1 MATVYEYKGVSYE
14 LPDGLSNEAALA
26 RIKAS
31 LGNAGS
37 QEFTVQTPEGRNV
50 GVDVQFPA
58 APAPQA
64 EVSTMERM
72 FGAGSPIVR
81 TVKGAVIDPALA
93 VNQLLASSG
102 LFGQGVK
109 QGATQLVRDVESSI
123 QQGRARVGS
132 EGFDPYQ
139 LVGNVISPVN
149 RLVGSAQALQ
159 APGLAAAATRS
170 AGTGSLLGA
179 LAPVNAPVEQFGE
192 KKLEQMALGAVL
204 GPILE
209 GGVNAL
215 SSFAGLFRGL
225 SPQGR
230 QDVLREQL
238 NTLAGPDRS
247 RVIDELRNAK
257 ELVTGSRP
265 TVADAISGIPSAA
278 ELAAAQRKLASQS
291 GVAGKFAER
300 TAERQAARVRALDD
314 IAGTEA
320 QRAAVEAKRG
330 AVTGPMRET
339 ALAQADLA
347 GPIFTR
353 LEKEIA
359 DKFNSVAAAE
369 QTSGLI
375 GSVAPAQQAVAMA
388 GKPGWLSAGDLAAEA
403 TQRSTAYKGLA
414 GGLRKEAQLK
424 EFQLKSLEQNGFFP
438 LRADDITSQ
447 MDAAIRSTTSDQS
460 KAVLQVMRD
469 KIAMKADE
477 NGMLNSRDLYEN
489 VRKTSN
495 QEIAKLLGLGEQY
508 ASGGLPQQAAKALGN
523 VKSFVDAALNKSS
536 DGLWSKYLNSYAA
549 YSKKLNRMEVGD
561 YLSKK
566 LQTPLD
572 KERAGVFAT
581 AVENAAGTIKKSTGI
596 PRFDK
601 LSDVLTPKE
610 VGTVNNVLA
619 DLNRTSKADELARM
633 VRGVETGLPD
643 AARASP
649 DFLNK
654 YVTLGKAA
662 FGYLQRGNAKA
673 FNEQMAEMLLDPVAM
688 AQFLTLAVP
697 KGRVNETTS
706 AMMKLMDDP
715 TRAAFTQV
723 FLIPATA
730 SEVGAARQE

>member
-1 MATVYEYKGVSYE
+1 MATIEQ
-14 LPDGLSNEAALA
+14 LSAAL
-26 RIKAS
+26 IKADAA
-31 LGNAGS
+31 GNTADAKAFADEIRRMQAAP
-37 QEFTVQTPEGRNV
+37 QEFIVQTPEGRNV

-72 FGAGSPIVR
+72 FGAGSPIAR
-81 TVKGAVIDPALA
+81 TVKGAIVDPALA

-102 LFGQGVK
+102 LFGQDVK
-109 QGATQLVRDVESSI
+109 QGATQLVRDVESAT

-132 EGFDPYQ
+132 EGFDPFQ

-149 RLVGSAQALQ
+149 RLVGGAQALQ

-170 AGTGSLLGA
+170 AGTGALLGA

-215 SSFAGLFRGL
+215 SSFAGLFKGL
-225 SPQGR
+225 SAQGR

-247 RVIDELRNAK
+247 RVIDALRDAK

-265 TVADAISGIPSAA
+265 TAADAIADIPSAV
-278 ELAAAQRKLASQS
+278 ELAAAQRKLASQP
-291 GVAGKFAER
+291 GIAGKFAER
-300 TAERQAARVRALDD
+300 TVERQAARVRAVDN
-314 IAGTEA
+314 IAGTEV

-339 ALAQADLA
+339 ALDLNEIVGTTLGNIDRQANQ
-347 GPIFTR
+347 TVNR
-353 LEKEIA
+353 LIQQVKE
-359 DKFNSVAAAE
+359 NLPPLQ
-369 QTSGLI
+369 QTSAGFKLTTEELRAA
-375 GSVAPAQQAVAMA
+375 SKDAANNLKKAQI
-388 GKPGWLSAGDLAAEA
+388 D
-403 TQRSTAYKGLA
+403 
-414 GGLRKEAQLK
+414 
-424 EFQLKSLEQNGFFP
+424 SLEQNGVFP
-438 LRADDITSQ
+438 LLATDITRQ
-447 MDAAIRSTTSDQS
+447 LDKAIKGTVSDQS
-460 KAVLQVMRD
+460 RAVLQAVRD
-469 KIAMKADE
+469 RVLSKTDE
-477 NGMLNSRDLYEN
+477 NGIIGSRDLYEN
-489 VRKTSN
+489 VRKISN
-495 QEIAKLLGLGEQY
+495 QDIAKLLGLGDQY
-508 ASGGLPQQAAKALGN
+508 ASGGIPQQAASALSN
-523 VKSFVDAALNKSS
+523 AKKLVDASLNKSS
-536 DGLWSKYLNSYAA
+536 DGLWSKYLNSFAA
-549 YSKKLNRMEVGD
+549 YSKKLDRMEVGD

-572 KERAGVFAT
+572 KERAGAFAT

-619 DLNRTSKADELARM
+619 DLSRTAKADELARM
-633 VRGVETGLPD
+633 VRNVEVGLPD
-643 AARASP
+643 AARSSP
-649 DFLNK
+649 DFLNR

-662 FGYLQRGNAKA
+662 FGYLQRGNAEA
-673 FNEQMAEMLLDPVAM
+673 FNKQMAEMLLDPAAM
-688 AQFLTLAVP
+688 AKFMTSAIP
-697 KGRVNETTS
+697 KNRVNETTS

-730 SEVGAARQE
+730 SEIGAAPQE

>member
-1 MATVYEYKGVSYE
+1 MTPREE
-14 LPDGLSNEAALA
+14 LAALRRMAELEA
-26 RIKAS
+26 RSA
-31 LGNAGS
+31 AP

-50 GVDVQFPA
+50 GVDVQFPTA
-58 APAPQA
+58 PAPAPQA

-72 FGAGSPIVR
+72 FGAGSPIAR
-81 TVKGAVIDPALA
+81 TVKGAIVDPALA
-93 VNQLLASSG
+93 VNQLLASTG

-109 QGATQLVRDVESSI
+109 QGATQLVRDVESAT

-132 EGFDPYQ
+132 EGFDPFQ

-149 RLVGSAQALQ
+149 RLVGGAQALQ

-170 AGTGSLLGA
+170 AGTGALLGA

-225 SPQGR
+225 TPQGR

-238 NTLAGPDRS
+238 NTLAGPDRN
-247 RVIDELRNAK
+247 RVIEELRNAK

-265 TVADAISGIPSAA
+265 TAADAISDIPSAV

-291 GVAGKFAER
+291 GIAGKFAER
-300 TAERQAARVRALDD
+300 TVERQAARVRALEG

-320 QRAAVEAKRG
+320 QRAAVATKRG
-330 AVTGPMRET
+330 EVTGPMRET
-339 ALAQADLA
+339 ALDLN
-347 GPIFTR
+347 
-353 LEKEIA
+353 EIA
-359 DKFNSVAAAE
+359 GTTLGNIDRQANQTVSRLIQQVKDNLPPLQ
-369 QTSGLI
+369 QTSAGFKLTTEELRAA
-375 GSVAPAQQAVAMA
+375 SKDAASNLKKAQI
-388 GKPGWLSAGDLAAEA
+388 D
-403 TQRSTAYKGLA
+403 
-414 GGLRKEAQLK
+414 
-424 EFQLKSLEQNGFFP
+424 SLEQNGVFP
-438 LRADDITSQ
+438 LLATDITRQ
-447 MDAAIRSTTSDQS
+447 LDKAIKGTVSDQS
-460 KAVLQVMRD
+460 RAVLQAVRD
-469 KIAMKADE
+469 RVLSKTDE
-477 NGMLNSRDLYEN
+477 NGIIGSRDLYEN
-489 VRKTSN
+489 VRKISN
-495 QEIAKLLGLGEQY
+495 QDIAKLLGLGDQY
-508 ASGGLPQQAAKALGN
+508 ASGGIPQQAASALSN
-523 VKSFVDAALNKSS
+523 AKKLVDASLDKSS
-536 DGLWSKYLNSYAA
+536 DGLWSKYLNSFAA
-549 YSKKLNRMEVGD
+549 YSKKLDRMEVGD

-572 KERAGVFAT
+572 KERAGAFAT

-619 DLNRTSKADELARM
+619 DLNRTTKADELARM

-649 DFLNK
+649 DFLNR
-654 YVTLGKAA
+654 YVTLAKAA
-662 FGYLQRGNAKA
+662 FGYLQRGNAEA
-673 FNEQMAEMLLDPVAM
+673 FNKQMAEMMLDPPAM
-688 AQFLTLAVP
+688 AQFMTLAIP
-697 KGRVNETTS
+697 KSRVNETTA

>member
-1 MATVYEYKGVSYE
+1 MATVYEYQGLSYQ
-14 LPDGLSNEAALA
+14 LPDGLTNEAALA

-31 LGNAGS
+31 LGNSAP
-37 QEFTVQTPEGRNV
+37 QEFTVQTLEGRNV
-50 GVDVQFPA
+50 GVDVQFPTA
-58 APAPQA
+58 PSAPAPAPTPQA

-72 FGAGSPIVR
+72 FGAGSPIAR
-81 TVKGAVIDPALA
+81 TVKGAIVDPALA

-102 LFGQGVK
+102 LFGQGIK
-109 QGATQLVRDVESSI
+109 QGATQLVSDVESAT

-149 RLVGSAQALQ
+149 RLVGGAQALQ

-170 AGTGSLLGA
+170 AGTGALLGG
-179 LAPVNAPVEQFGE
+179 LAPVNTPVDQFAE
-192 KKLEQMALGAVL
+192 KKLEQMTLGAVL

-215 SSFAGLFRGL
+215 SSFAGLFKGL
-225 SPQGR
+225 SAQGR

-238 NTLAGPDRS
+238 NTLAGPERS
-247 RVIDELRNAK
+247 RVVDALRDAK

-265 TVADAISGIPSAA
+265 TAADAIADIPSAV

-291 GVAGKFAER
+291 GVAGQFAER
-300 TAERQAARVRALDD
+300 TAERQAARVRAVDN

-339 ALAQADLA
+339 ALDLN
-347 GPIFTR
+347 
-353 LEKEIA
+353 EIA
-359 DKFNSVAAAE
+359 GTTLGNIDRQANQTVSRLIQQVKENLTPLQ
-369 QTSGLI
+369 QTSAGFKLTTEELRAA
-375 GSVAPAQQAVAMA
+375 SKDAANNLKKAQI
-388 GKPGWLSAGDLAAEA
+388 D
-403 TQRSTAYKGLA
+403 
-414 GGLRKEAQLK
+414 
-424 EFQLKSLEQNGFFP
+424 SLEQNGVFP
-438 LRADDITSQ
+438 LLATDITRQ
-447 MDAAIRSTTSDQS
+447 LDKAIKGTVSDQS
-460 KAVLQVMRD
+460 RAVLQAVRD
-469 KIAMKADE
+469 RVLSKTDE
-477 NGMLNSRDLYEN
+477 NGIIGSRDLYEN
-489 VRKTSN
+489 VRKISN
-495 QEIAKLLGLGEQY
+495 QDIAKLLGLGDQY
-508 ASGGLPQQAAKALGN
+508 ASGGIPQQAASALSN
-523 VKSFVDAALNKSS
+523 AKKLVDASLNKSS
-536 DGLWSKYLNSYAA
+536 DGLWSKYLNSFAA
-549 YSKKLNRMEVGD
+549 YSKKLDRMEVGD

-572 KERAGVFAT
+572 KERAGAFAT

-619 DLNRTSKADELARM
+619 DLNRTSKANELARM
-633 VRGVETGLPD
+633 VRGVEAGLPD
-643 AARASP
+643 VTQGKP
-649 DFLNK
+649 ELLNR
-654 YVTLGKAA
+654 YITLGKAA
-662 FGYLQRGNAKA
+662 FRFLQRGNAED
-673 FNEQMAEMLLDPVAM
+673 FNKQMTEMLLDPPAM
-688 AQFLTLAVP
+688 AQFMTLAIP
-697 KGRVNETTS
+697 KSRVNETTS

-730 SEVGAARQE
+730 SEIGAAPQE

>member
-1 MATVYEYKGVSYE
+1 MATVYEYQGLSYQ
-14 LPDGLSNEAALA
+14 LPDGLTNEAALA

-31 LGNAGS
+31 LGNAAP

-50 GVDVQFPA
+50 GIDVPFPA

-72 FGAGSPIVR
+72 FGAGSPIAR
-81 TVKGAVIDPALA
+81 TVKGAIVDPALA

-102 LFGQGVK
+102 LFGQDVK
-109 QGATQLVRDVESSI
+109 QGATQLVRDVESAT

-132 EGFDPYQ
+132 EGFDPFQ

-149 RLVGSAQALQ
+149 RLVGGAQALQ

-170 AGTGSLLGA
+170 AGTGALLGA

-215 SSFAGLFRGL
+215 SSFAGLFKGL
-225 SPQGR
+225 SAQGR

-247 RVIDELRNAK
+247 RVIDALRDAK

-265 TVADAISGIPSAA
+265 TAADAIADIPSAV

-300 TAERQAARVRALDD
+300 TVERQAARVRAVDN

-339 ALAQADLA
+339 ALDSN
-347 GPIFTR
+347 
-353 LEKEIA
+353 EIA
-359 DKFNSVAAAE
+359 GTTLGNIDLQANQTVNRLIQQAKENLPPLQ
-369 QTSGLI
+369 QTSAGFKLTTEELRAA
-375 GSVAPAQQAVAMA
+375 SKDAANNLKKAQI
-388 GKPGWLSAGDLAAEA
+388 D
-403 TQRSTAYKGLA
+403 
-414 GGLRKEAQLK
+414 
-424 EFQLKSLEQNGFFP
+424 SLEQNGVFP
-438 LRADDITSQ
+438 LLATDITRQ
-447 MDAAIRSTTSDQS
+447 LDKAIKGTVSDQS
-460 KAVLQVMRD
+460 RAVLQAVRD
-469 KIAMKADE
+469 RVLSKTDE
-477 NGMLNSRDLYEN
+477 NGIIGSRDLYEN
-489 VRKTSN
+489 VRKISN
-495 QEIAKLLGLGEQY
+495 QDIAKLLGLGDQY
-508 ASGGLPQQAAKALGN
+508 ASGGIPQQAASALSN
-523 VKSFVDAALNKSS
+523 AKKLVDASLNKSS
-536 DGLWSKYLNSYAA
+536 DGLWSKYLNSFAA
-549 YSKKLNRMEVGD
+549 YSKKLDRMEVGD

-572 KERAGVFAT
+572 KERAGAFAT
-581 AVENAAGTIKKSTGI
+581 AVENAAGTIKRSTGI

-619 DLNRTSKADELARM
+619 DLSRTAKADELARM
-633 VRGVETGLPD
+633 VRNVEVGLPD
-643 AARASP
+643 AARSSP
-649 DFLNK
+649 DFLNR

-662 FGYLQRGNAKA
+662 FGYLQRGNAEA
-673 FNEQMAEMLLDPVAM
+673 FNKQMAEMLLDPAAM
-688 AQFLTLAVP
+688 AKFMTSAIP
-697 KGRVNETTS
+697 KNRVNETTS

>member
-1 MATVYEYKGVSYE
+1 MATIEQ
-14 LPDGLSNEAALA
+14 LSAAL
-26 RIKAS
+26 IKADAA
-31 LGNAGS
+31 GNTADAKAFADEIRRMQAAP
-37 QEFTVQTPEGRNV
+37 QEFIVQTPEGRNV

-72 FGAGSPIVR
+72 FGAGSPIAR
-81 TVKGAVIDPALA
+81 TVKGAIVDPALA

-102 LFGQGVK
+102 LFGQDIK
-109 QGATQLVRDVESSI
+109 QGATQLVRDVESAT

-132 EGFDPYQ
+132 EGFDPFQ

-149 RLVGSAQALQ
+149 RLVGGAQALQ
-159 APGLAAAATRS
+159 APGLLGAATRS
-170 AGTGSLLGA
+170 AGTGAALGA

-215 SSFAGLFRGL
+215 SSFAGLFKGL
-225 SPQGR
+225 SAQGR

-247 RVIDELRNAK
+247 RVIDALRDAK

-265 TVADAISGIPSAA
+265 TAADAIADIPSAV
-278 ELAAAQRKLASQS
+278 ELAAAQRKLASQP
-291 GVAGKFAER
+291 GIAGKFAER
-300 TAERQAARVRALDD
+300 TVERQAARVRAVDN

-339 ALAQADLA
+339 ALDLN
-347 GPIFTR
+347 
-353 LEKEIA
+353 EIA
-359 DKFNSVAAAE
+359 GATLGNIDRQANQTVNRLIQQVKENLPPLQ
-369 QTSGLI
+369 QTSAGFKLTTEELRAA
-375 GSVAPAQQAVAMA
+375 SKDAANNLKKAQI
-388 GKPGWLSAGDLAAEA
+388 D
-403 TQRSTAYKGLA
+403 
-414 GGLRKEAQLK
+414 
-424 EFQLKSLEQNGFFP
+424 SLEQNGVFP
-438 LRADDITSQ
+438 LLATDITRQ
-447 MDAAIRSTTSDQS
+447 LDKAIKGTVSDQS
-460 KAVLQVMRD
+460 RAVLQAVRD
-469 KIAMKADE
+469 RVLAKTDE
-477 NGMLNSRDLYEN
+477 NGIIGSRDLYEN
-489 VRKTSN
+489 VRKISN
-495 QEIAKLLGLGEQY
+495 QDIAKLLGLGDQY
-508 ASGGLPQQAAKALGN
+508 ASGGIPQQAASALSN
-523 VKSFVDAALNKSS
+523 AKKLVDASLNKSS
-536 DGLWSKYLNSYAA
+536 DGLWSKYLNSFAA
-549 YSKKLNRMEVGD
+549 YSKKLDRMEVGD

-572 KERAGVFAT
+572 KERAGAFAT

-619 DLNRTSKADELARM
+619 DLNRTAKADELARM
-633 VRGVETGLPD
+633 VRNVEVGLPD
-643 AARASP
+643 AARSSP
-649 DFLNK
+649 DFLNR

-673 FNEQMAEMLLDPVAM
+673 FNEQMAEMLLDPAAM
-688 AQFLTLAVP
+688 AKFMTSAIP
-697 KGRVNETTS
+697 KNRINDTTA

-723 FLIPATA
+723 FLIPAAA
-730 SEVGAARQE
+730 SEIGAAPQE

>member
-1 MATVYEYKGVSYE
+1 MATIEQ
-14 LPDGLSNEAALA
+14 LSAAL
-26 RIKAS
+26 IKADAA
-31 LGNAGS
+31 GNTADAKAFADEIRRMQAAP
-37 QEFTVQTPEGRNV
+37 QEFIVQTPEGRNV

-72 FGAGSPIVR
+72 FGAGSPIAR
-81 TVKGAVIDPALA
+81 TVKGAIVDPALA

-102 LFGQGVK
+102 LFGQGIK
-109 QGATQLVRDVESSI
+109 QGATQLVRDVESAT

-132 EGFDPYQ
+132 EGFDPFQ

-149 RLVGSAQALQ
+149 RLVGGAQALQ

-170 AGTGSLLGA
+170 AGTGAALGA

-215 SSFAGLFRGL
+215 SSFAGLFKGL
-225 SPQGR
+225 SAQGR

-247 RVIDELRNAK
+247 RVVDALRDAK

-265 TVADAISGIPSAA
+265 TAADAIADIPSAV

-300 TAERQAARVRALDD
+300 TVERQAARVRAVDN

-339 ALAQADLA
+339 ALDLNEIVGTTLGNIDRQANQ
-347 GPIFTR
+347 TVNR
-353 LEKEIA
+353 LIQQVKE
-359 DKFNSVAAAE
+359 NLPPLQ
-369 QTSGLI
+369 QTSAGFKLTTEELRAA
-375 GSVAPAQQAVAMA
+375 SKDAANNLKKAQI
-388 GKPGWLSAGDLAAEA
+388 D
-403 TQRSTAYKGLA
+403 
-414 GGLRKEAQLK
+414 
-424 EFQLKSLEQNGFFP
+424 SLEQNGVFP
-438 LRADDITSQ
+438 LLATDITRQ
-447 MDAAIRSTTSDQS
+447 LDKAIKSTVSDQS
-460 KAVLQVMRD
+460 RAVLQAVRD
-469 KIAMKADE
+469 RVLSKTDE
-477 NGMLNSRDLYEN
+477 NGIIGSRDLYEN
-489 VRKTSN
+489 VRKISN
-495 QEIAKLLGLGEQY
+495 QDIAKLLGLGDQY
-508 ASGGLPQQAAKALGN
+508 ASGGIPQQAASALSN
-523 VKSFVDAALNKSS
+523 AKKLVDASLNKSS
-536 DGLWSKYLNSYAA
+536 DGLWSKYLNSFAA
-549 YSKKLNRMEVGD
+549 YSKKLDRMEVGD

-572 KERAGVFAT
+572 KERAGAFAT

-619 DLNRTSKADELARM
+619 DLSRTAKADELARM
-633 VRGVETGLPD
+633 VRNVETGLPD
-643 AARASP
+643 AARSSP
-649 DFLNK
+649 DFLNR

-673 FNEQMAEMLLDPVAM
+673 FNEQMAEMMLDPPAM
-688 AQFLTLAVP
+688 AQFMTLAIP
-697 KGRVNETTS
+697 KSRVNETTA

-723 FLIPATA
+723 FLIPAAA
-730 SEVGAARQE
+730 SEIGAAPQK

>member
-1 MATVYEYKGVSYE
+1 MATVYEYQGLSYQ
-14 LPDGLSNEAALA
+14 LPDGLTNEAALA

-31 LGNAGS
+31 LGNAAP

-50 GVDVQFPA
+50 GIDVQFPA

-72 FGAGSPIVR
+72 FGAGSPIAR
-81 TVKGAVIDPALA
+81 TVKGAIVDPALA

-102 LFGQGVK
+102 LFGQDVK
-109 QGATQLVRDVESSI
+109 QGATQLVRDVESAT

-132 EGFDPYQ
+132 EGFDPFQ

-149 RLVGSAQALQ
+149 RLVGGAQALQ

-170 AGTGSLLGA
+170 AGTGALLGA

-215 SSFAGLFRGL
+215 SSFAGLFKGL
-225 SPQGR
+225 SAQGR

-247 RVIDELRNAK
+247 RVIDALRDAK

-265 TVADAISGIPSAA
+265 TAADAIADIPSAV
-278 ELAAAQRKLASQS
+278 ELAAAQRKLASQP
-291 GVAGKFAER
+291 GIAGKFAER
-300 TAERQAARVRALDD
+300 TVERQAARVRAVDN
-314 IAGTEA
+314 IAGTEV

-339 ALAQADLA
+339 ALDLNEIVGTTLGNIDRQANQ
-347 GPIFTR
+347 TVNR
-353 LEKEIA
+353 LIQQVKE
-359 DKFNSVAAAE
+359 NLPPLQ
-369 QTSGLI
+369 QTSAGFKLTTEELRAA
-375 GSVAPAQQAVAMA
+375 SKDAANNLKKAQI
-388 GKPGWLSAGDLAAEA
+388 D
-403 TQRSTAYKGLA
+403 
-414 GGLRKEAQLK
+414 
-424 EFQLKSLEQNGFFP
+424 SLEQNGVFP
-438 LRADDITSQ
+438 LLATDITRQ
-447 MDAAIRSTTSDQS
+447 LDKAIKGTVSDQS
-460 KAVLQVMRD
+460 RAVLQAVRD
-469 KIAMKADE
+469 RVLSKTDE
-477 NGMLNSRDLYEN
+477 NGIIGSRDLYEN
-489 VRKTSN
+489 VRKISN
-495 QEIAKLLGLGEQY
+495 QDIAKLLGLGDQY
-508 ASGGLPQQAAKALGN
+508 ASGGIPQQAASALSN
-523 VKSFVDAALNKSS
+523 AKKLVDASLNKSS
-536 DGLWSKYLNSYAA
+536 DGLWSKYLNSFAA
-549 YSKKLNRMEVGD
+549 YSKKLDRMEVGD

-572 KERAGVFAT
+572 KERAGAFAT
-581 AVENAAGTIKKSTGI
+581 AVENAAGTIKRSTGI

-619 DLNRTSKADELARM
+619 DLSRTAKADELARM
-633 VRGVETGLPD
+633 VRNVEVGLPD
-643 AARASP
+643 AARSSP
-649 DFLNK
+649 DFLNR

-662 FGYLQRGNAKA
+662 FGYLQRGNAEA
-673 FNEQMAEMLLDPVAM
+673 FNKQMAEMLLDPAAM
-688 AQFLTLAVP
+688 AKFMTSAIP
-697 KGRVNETTS
+697 KNRVNETTS

-730 SEVGAARQE
+730 SEIGAAPQE

>member
-1 MATVYEYKGVSYE
+1 MATIEQ
-14 LPDGLSNEAALA
+14 LSAAL
-26 RIKAS
+26 IKADAA
-31 LGNAGS
+31 GNTADAKAFADEIRRMQAAP
-37 QEFTVQTPEGRNV
+37 QEFIVQTPEGRNV

-72 FGAGSPIVR
+72 FGAGSPIAR
-81 TVKGAVIDPALA
+81 TVKGAVVDPALA

-109 QGATQLVRDVESSI
+109 QGATQLVRDVESAT

-132 EGFDPYQ
+132 EGFDPFQ
-139 LVGNVISPVN
+139 LVGNIISPVN
-149 RLVGSAQALQ
+149 RLVGGAQALQ
-159 APGLAAAATRS
+159 APGLLGAATRS
-170 AGTGSLLGA
+170 AGTGAVLGA

-215 SSFAGLFRGL
+215 GAFAGLFKGL
-225 SPQGR
+225 TKQGR
-230 QDVLREQL
+230 EDVMRKQL
-238 NTLAGPDRS
+238 NTLAGPDSS
-247 RVIDELRNAK
+247 RVIDALRDVK

-265 TVADAISGIPSAA
+265 TAADAIADIPSAV

-300 TAERQAARVRALDD
+300 TVERQAARVRAVDN

-339 ALAQADLA
+339 ALDLN
-347 GPIFTR
+347 
-353 LEKEIA
+353 EIA
-359 DKFNSVAAAE
+359 GTTLGNIDRQANQTVNRLIQQVKE
-369 QTSGLI
+369 TLPPLQQTSAGFKLTTEELRTA
-375 GSVAPAQQAVAMA
+375 SKDAANNLKKAQI
-388 GKPGWLSAGDLAAEA
+388 D
-403 TQRSTAYKGLA
+403 
-414 GGLRKEAQLK
+414 
-424 EFQLKSLEQNGFFP
+424 SLEQNGVFP
-438 LRADDITSQ
+438 LLATDITRQ
-447 MDAAIRSTTSDQS
+447 LDKAIKGTVSDQS
-460 KAVLQVMRD
+460 RAVLQAVRD
-469 KIAMKADE
+469 RVLSKTDE
-477 NGMLNSRDLYEN
+477 NGIIGSRDLYEN
-489 VRKTSN
+489 VRKISN
-495 QEIAKLLGLGEQY
+495 QDIAKLLGLGDQY
-508 ASGGLPQQAAKALGN
+508 ASGGIPQQAASALSN
-523 VKSFVDAALNKSS
+523 AKKLVDASLNKSS
-536 DGLWSKYLNSYAA
+536 DGLWSKYLNSFAA
-549 YSKKLNRMEVGD
+549 YSKKLDRMEVGD

-572 KERAGVFAT
+572 KERAGAFAT

-619 DLNRTSKADELARM
+619 DLSRTAKADELARM
-633 VRGVETGLPD
+633 VRNVETGLPD
-643 AARASP
+643 AARSSP
-649 DFLNK
+649 DFLNR

-662 FGYLQRGNAKA
+662 FGYLQRGNAEA
-673 FNEQMAEMLLDPVAM
+673 FNKQMAEMMLDPPAM
-688 AQFLTLAVP
+688 AQFMTLAIP
-697 KGRVNETTS
+697 KSRVNETTA

-723 FLIPATA
+723 FLIPAAA
-730 SEVGAARQE
+730 SEIGAAPQE